1 MDDALRAYEWFL
13 EQGCSP
19 AHVFTAGDSAGGGLC
34 TTVLLAIRDKGLP
47 LPAAAMPMS
56 PWYDMGALGGTLETN
71 ADVDLLVRRS
81 DLIETA
87 EGFLGGRSPRDPL
100 ANPLY
105 ADLTG
110 LPPMY
115 IQVGGDEA
123 LLDDAARFEQRATAA
138 GVDVTLDVF
147 DGLQHVFRCL
157 AGRAPEADEA
167 IRKLADWARPKLG
180 L

>member
-1 MDDALRAYEWFL
+1 M
-13 EQGCSP
+13 
-19 AHVFTAGDSAGGGLC
+19 
-34 TTVLLAIRDKGLP
+34 
-47 LPAAAMPMS
+47 
-56 PWYDMGALGGTLETN
+56 
-71 ADVDLLVRRS
+71 RRS

-147 DGLQHVFRCL
+147 DGMQHVFQCL

-167 IRKLADWARPKLG
+167 IRELADWARPKLG

>member
-87 EGFLGGRSPRDPL
+87 KASWVVGRRETHWRTRSTQTSP
-100 ANPLY
+100 
-105 ADLTG
+105 
-110 LPPMY
+110 
-115 IQVGGDEA
+115 
-123 LLDDAARFEQRATAA
+123 
-138 GVDVTLDVF
+138 
-147 DGLQHVFRCL
+147 VFRRC
-157 AGRAPEADEA
+157 AYRSVAT
-167 IRKLADWARPKLG
+167 KLCSMTPHGSNNRRPLQAWT
-180 L
+180 